1 MPEKPLSMTLA
12 DHAALIG
19 EPCEGPISDQ
29 RALTDAL
36 LQRSGWPKPSKLPN
50 GKPIVEHGH
59 CSVSHGGGWVF
70 AAHSPVPI
78 GIDVEA
84 ATPRLQKARRRFVG
98 PADQPVL
105 DFFGDNLDTLCR
117 LWTAKEAAFKVFG
130 SGLDFLTGLEWK
142 AVNSHSARATA
153 TVQGMDLDIS
163 WQQLSSPTA
172 WLAVALNNEQA

>member
-1 MPEKPLSMTLA
+1 MTLA

-105 DFFGDNLDTLCR
+105 DVFGDNLDTLCR
-117 LWTAKEAAFKVFG
+117 L
-130 SGLDFLTGLEWK
+130 
-142 AVNSHSARATA
+142 
-153 TVQGMDLDIS
+153 
-163 WQQLSSPTA
+163 P
-172 WLAVALNNEQA
+172 VAPRGRPPRS

>member
-1 MPEKPLSMTLA
+1 MPRSLENLAKGPFRTNGPLQTPSCSGRVGQN
-12 DHAALIG
+12 H
-19 EPCEGPISDQ
+19 Q
-29 RALTDAL
+29 R
-36 LQRSGWPKPSKLPN
+36 LPN

-105 DFFGDNLDTLCR
+105 DFSATTSTPCAR

-142 AVNSHSARATA
+142 VRTQPLCARNGNSFRAWT
-153 TVQGMDLDIS
+153 LDIS